1 MRLAWRPRA
10 LADIQAL
17 RGRVA
22 REQPAAAAR
31 VAGRIL
37 AAAEL
42 LPTYPELG
50 RVGRAPDTRELA
62 VARTPYLL
70 IYRCQDDL
78 VTILRVLHGAQ
89 DWP

>member
-1 MRLAWRPRA
+1 MKLEWRPRA
-10 LADIQAL
+10 LADVQAL

-42 LPTYPELG
+42 LSMYPELG
-50 RVGRAPDTRELA
+50 RAGRASGTRELA
-62 VARTPYLL
+62 VARTRYLL
-70 IYRCQDDL
+70 IYRYHGDS

-89 DWP
+89 NWP

>member
-1 MRLAWRPRA
+1 MRPRA
-10 LADIQAL
+10 LADVQAL
-17 RGRVA
+17 GGRVA

-42 LPTYPELG
+42 LSAYPELG
-50 RVGRAPDTRELA
+50 RVGRASGTRELA
-62 VARTPYLL
+62 VARTQHLL
-70 IYRCQDDL
+70 IYRYQGDS

-89 DWP
+89 NWP